1 MDQLLTVAAASIEFG
16 VPACLAVSCVRQPQF
31 RQRTIVVLGAT
42 TPLLLAYIYITVSY
56 LFAAKPGQDDLFAV
70 HAVWIMSFAA
80 FLASVALGAVVALSP
95 RPTFLVSRFLVGLAS
110 PFLLVSL
117 TVL

>member
-1 MDQLLTVAAASIEFG
+1 MPFLASASLT
-16 VPACLAVSCVRQPQF
+16 

-42 TPLLLAYIYITVSY
+42 TQFLLAYMYIVVSY
-56 LFAAKPGQDDLFAV
+56 LLTAKPGQDDLFAV
-70 HAVWIMSFAA
+70 SAVWIMTFVA
-80 FLASVALGAVVALSP
+80 FLASVALGAVVAFIP